1 MKIHGESKV
10 SLAPSELLTG
20 LPAFHA
26 EPTKTLAT
34 GNNCKVAI
42 FADATV
48 DNFNAYCAAL
58 KNAGYEEYSKTNF
71 DGEAAE
77 WKNSFAT
84 YVSDDR
90 TLDLAF
96 HEYDKFMYV
105 SVSPRGELTL
115 PNNQAPDVGENLPIM
130 ITQVGMADLHSEA
143 EMCYVIRL
151 ADGSFII
158 YDTGFSYDE
167 RGFAGEEIYKVLR
180 KQAPDPEHIVVSAI
194 MLSHPHLDHLV
205 GLMQLADKHGSDKTL
220 TIKQAVYNFPGIE
233 GLPLEERP
241 VEYANVCNTEAA
253 FKKFGPDVEIVKPRA
268 GNVLHY
274 PGVKFN
280 VVYTQEDV
288 LSLYDVFAGPAMGNA
303 TSMVTQMVTDD
314 GTKVLFGGDHW
325 VLKCAGQL
333 KYRYG
338 TFLKSYVCTLF
349 HHGQGGGAEDAWP
362 DVPDPWKT
370 GIYAMAIQPT
380 VVLWPSSMP
389 VLTTIGNRD
398 QRKIMRNR
406 YFAMDGEDMSIIF
419 EGNVWHDT
427 PNVNG
432 VHAWYSADRAILT
445 LTVKA
450 QNCLE
455 IARYETRE
463 EYYNS

>member
-1 MKIHGESKV
+1 MKNANEAKKI
-10 SLAPSELLTG
+10 LAQSELLTG

-26 EPTKTLAT
+26 EPIKTLAT
-34 GNNCKVAI
+34 GNHCMVAI

-48 DNFNAYCAAL
+48 TNFNDYCVAL
-58 KNAGYEEYSKTNF
+58 EKDGYALYSKTNF
-71 DGEAAE
+71 DGDTEE
-77 WKNSFAT
+77 RKNYFAT

-90 TLDLAF
+90 TIDLAF
-96 HEYDKFMYV
+96 HEYDDFMYV
-105 SVSPRGELTL
+105 SVSPKGELTL
-115 PNNQAPDVGENLPIM
+115 PSNQAPVVNHPLPIM
-130 ITQVGMADLHSEA
+130 ITQIGTGDLHSEA
-143 EMCYVIRL
+143 DMCYVIRL

-158 YDTGFSYDE
+158 YDTGLSYDE

-180 KQAPDPEHIVVSAI
+180 KQAADPDHIVVAAI
-194 MLSHPHLDHLV
+194 MLSHPHLDHLC
-205 GLMQLADKHGSDKTL
+205 GLFHLADKHGDDA
-220 TIKQAVYNFPGIE
+220 TITVKQAVYNFPGAE
-233 GLPLEERP
+233 GLPADGMPTEH
-241 VEYANVCNTEAA
+241 ANVLKTEAA
-253 FKKFGPDVEIVKPRA
+253 FEKFANVEIVKPRA

-288 LSLYDVFAGPAMGNA
+288 LSLHDNFVGPSMGNA
-303 TSMVTQMVTDD
+303 ASMVTQMVTDD

-325 VLKCAGQL
+325 VLKCGGQL

-338 TFLKSYVCTLF
+338 TFIKSYVCTLF

-380 VVLWPSSMP
+380 VVLWPSTMP
-389 VLTTIGNRD
+389 VLTTIGDRD
-398 QRKIMRNR
+398 QRKTMRNR
-406 YFAMDGEDMSIIF
+406 YFAKDGEDMSLIF

-445 LTVKA
+445 LTVKGK
-450 QNCLE
+450 NDLD
-455 IARYETRE
+455 IVRYETRE